1 MTGFPAVG
9 SGYRPSA
16 WCHRCHDPYPI
27 GKVCP
32 CEAEHTAAQRRAERF
47 LALIDAASIRRN
59 TLTLLAEL
67 YPQPPSAMQL
77 ERWRL

>member
-16 WCHRCHDPYPI
+16 WCHRCHAPYPV
-27 GKVCP
+27 GEVCR
-32 CEAEHTAAQRRAERF
+32 CEAGHAAAQRRAEHF
-47 LALIDAASIRRN
+47 LALIDSASIRRN
-59 TLTLLAEL
+59 TLALLAER
-67 YPQPPSAMQL
+67 YPQLPSTLQL